1 MKFIYKWLREKLR
14 QVDREDQP
22 GAMIKESKLGRESFH
37 NPRNSLNFY
46 VYYASGGM
54 IIETRIFNPKK
65 DEWENQLHIVTE
77 KDDLSE
83 MLSRIITVQML
94 TR

>member
-1 MKFIYKWLREKLR
+1 
-14 QVDREDQP
+14 
-22 GAMIKESKLGRESFH
+22 
-37 NPRNSLNFY
+37 
-46 VYYASGGM
+46 M